1 MINIDHSVEGNMT
14 RKTRFVLWCIPVL
27 LGMVAASG
35 PAHGFRCGGR
45 IVVEGDYAY
54 EVIARCGEPDHVE
67 AWQEE
72 RIKRDFYRP
81 LEPQRKRDY
90 ELYREPLLVKE
101 YVVIELW
108 TYNLGR
114 QRLTR
119 YLRFENGKLVEIT
132 TGDYGY

>member
-1 MINIDHSVEGNMT
+1 MIKIGHCVEGNMT
-14 RKTRFVLWCIPVL
+14 RKTSSALGCILVL
-27 LGMVAASG
+27 LGMMAASD

-45 IVVEGDYAY
+45 IVTEGDHAF
-54 EVIARCGEPDHVE
+54 EVIARCGQPDYVE
-67 AWQEE
+67 AWEEE

-81 LEPQRKRDY
+81 LEPQKKRDY
-90 ELYREPLLVKE
+90 ELYREPLFVKE
-101 YVVIELW
+101 HVLIEVW

-119 YLRFENGKLVEIT
+119 FLRFENGRLVEIT

>member
-1 MINIDHSVEGNMT
+1 
-14 RKTRFVLWCIPVL
+14 
-27 LGMVAASG
+27 MVAASG

-54 EVIARCGEPDHVE
+54 GVIARCGEPDHVE
-67 AWQEE
+67 SWQEE

-101 YVVIELW
+101 YVLIELW

-119 YLRFENGKLVEIT
+119 FLRFENGKLVEIT

>member
-1 MINIDHSVEGNMT
+1 MT
-14 RKTRFVLWCIPVL
+14 RKASSALGCILVL
-27 LGMVAASG
+27 LGIMAASG
-35 PAHGFRCGGR
+35 QAHGFRCNGR
-45 IVVEGDYAY
+45 IVTEGDYAY
-54 EVIARCGEPDHVE
+54 EVIARCGEPDYVQ
-67 AWQEE
+67 AWEEE

-81 LEPQRKRDY
+81 LEPQKKRDY

-101 YVVIELW
+101 HVLIEIW

-119 YLRFENGKLVEIT
+119 YLRFENGRLLEIT